1 MNCPAA
7 TQAAREQLLTTAHSF
22 HNFEY
27 RPENKYLLQVLP
39 GNPAIEAL
47 NSSSCL
53 LASVTS
59 FLDRLI
65 DGDTD
70 ANEIYAVRFMV
81 EATKALIDS
90 TTKSV
95 EFGNLHGGAQ

>member
-1 MNCPAA
+1 MNCPATA
-7 TQAAREQLLTTAHSF
+7 QAAREQLLTTARSF

-53 LASVTS
+53 LTAVTR

-70 ANEIYAVRFMV
+70 ANEIYAVRFIV
-81 EATKALIDS
+81 EAANALIDS
-90 TTKSV
+90 ATTSV
-95 EFGNLHGGAQ
+95 ELGNRHGGAQ